1 MNLELVLAQEL
12 LEDAQLLL
20 ARGRLRSTVSRAYY
34 AAYHACIALMESVGL
49 KPQNYPGKSGRP
61 ASRWEHGII
70 TAEIATDSRLSG
82 ILTPPVA
89 LQLRWQYMQRI
100 RGDYRVRETISL
112 LTAQTGVSLA
122 EQIVTIVEGY
132 LNAQHS

>member
-1 MNLELVLAQEL
+1 MNFELVLAQEL
-12 LEDAQLLL
+12 LEDVQLLL
-20 ARGRLRSTVSRAYY
+20 ARGRFRSTVSRAYY

-49 KPQNYPGKSGRP
+49 KSQNYPGKSGRP
-61 ASRWEHGII
+61 ASRWERGII

-89 LQLRWQYMQRI
+89 LQLRWQYMQLI